1 MFLSEQTP
9 RVFLLLR
16 GGDLRKSMSS
26 YLADR
31 IEGADNIEVLV
42 DAEITRMLGDHRLEA
57 VDIKNLRTGETR
69 TVQTPA
75 VFTFIGAIP
84 CTAWL
89 PPEIE
94 TDSKGFVKT
103 GRLVSI
109 RHTGPL
115 NGSPS
120 SSRPAAPVSSRRR
133 RATRLHQ
140 ARAPPRWGRE
150 PWRCSS
156 CTRTSTLKA
165 GQKSLNGKV
174 AEHERPLVS
183 FRHVSARIGQKE
195 ILSDLS
201 FDVEAG
207 ETLVLLGRSGSGKTT
222 ALKMVNGLLLPS
234 AGEVSIEGRATT
246 AWNLI
251 RLRRRIGYVI
261 QDAGLFPHFTVAANV
276 GLVPRLEGW
285 PAHDI
290 DARVESLLDQVG
302 LPPAR
307 FTGRFPRELSGGQR
321 QRVGVARALAA
332 DPPLLLL
339 DEPFGALDPVTR
351 VELQQQFLDLRDRLG
366 KTALLVTHDVREAL
380 LLGTRIG
387 VLHNGR
393 LVFLGGRADFLKA
406 AEKEVRAFHTCLE
419 EKWRETL

>member
-1 MFLSEQTP
+1 MTNGQQS
-9 RVFLLLR
+9 R
-16 GGDLRKSMSS
+16 GPQ
-26 YLADR
+26 A
-31 IEGADNIEVLV
+31 
-42 DAEITRMLGDHRLEA
+42 
-57 VDIKNLRTGETR
+57 
-69 TVQTPA
+69 
-75 VFTFIGAIP
+75 
-84 CTAWL
+84 
-89 PPEIE
+89 
-94 TDSKGFVKT
+94 
-103 GRLVSI
+103 
-109 RHTGPL
+109 
-115 NGSPS
+115 NGK
-120 SSRPAAPVSSRRR
+120 PVS
-133 RATRLHQ
+133 
-140 ARAPPRWGRE
+140 
-150 PWRCSS
+150 
-156 CTRTSTLKA
+156 
-165 GQKSLNGKV
+165 
-174 AEHERPLVS
+174 PLVA

-201 FDVEAG
+201 FEVEAG

-246 AWNLI
+246 AWDLI

-261 QDAGLFPHFTVAANV
+261 QDAGLFPHITVGANV

-285 PAHDI
+285 AAHEI

-307 FTGRFPRELSGGQR
+307 FSGRFPRELSGGQR

-332 DPPLLLL
+332 DAPLLLL

-393 LVFLGGRADFLKA
+393 MVFLGGRAEFLKA
-406 AEKEVRAFHTCLE
+406 DETEVRAFHTCLE
-419 EKWRETL
+419 EKWKETL